1 MSRGFNCALHVFRE
15 ESFSNYTLIPVDEE
29 FSRGR
34 GLDIGA
40 HAWKRGDVLMFFCD
54 VDIHFTPEF
63 LNTCRLHAAPSKF
76 VQVVAQVRRVVRGP
90 SCSQLCL
97 TVCVIDKR
105 VFYPVVFS
113 LYNPAIVYG
122 NLELAPP
129 IELQLVS
136 TERSHNN
143 EQEDDLNLFKLPLQT
158 HLTTNGSTSCQKQ
171 NKTSNSASLFV
182 TVHTE
187 P

>member
-1 MSRGFNCALHVFRE
+1 MCVCRE
-15 ESFSNYTLIPVDEE
+15 ENFSNYTLIPVDEE

-54 VDIHFTPEF
+54 VDIHFSLEF
-63 LNTCRLHAAPSKF
+63 LNTCRLHAAPSRSSHF
-76 VQVVAQVRRVVRGP
+76 RCTDACFLYLLTYTLYNNATHIL
-90 SCSQLCL
+90 CSL
-97 TVCVIDKR
+97 DKR

-129 IELQLVS
+129 IELQLVRIS
-136 TERSHNN
+136 IF
-143 EQEDDLNLFKLPLQT
+143 LY
-158 HLTTNGSTSCQKQ
+158 
-171 NKTSNSASLFV
+171 NSLCDSAVFLCI
-182 TVHTE
+182 
-187 P
+187 